1 MSESTRPPVSNQ
13 LLWYTLQTFSN
24 NEAKVKRNIERSMQ
38 QDDSI
43 REAIEQVLMPERTV
57 KETRNRKEKQTK
69 QKLYPSYLFIR
80 ARLGNADGE
89 LDEYVWS
96 FLRQLDGV
104 MGLIGGDNPV
114 PLKDA
119 EIRSILDQIVENEN
133 KVLPKVTFAI
143 GERVKIT
150 DGPMMNLSG
159 VVDSADVNHGKLQV
173 SVDIFGRP
181 TPVELEFW
189 QVERDDRN

>member
-80 ARLGNADGE
+80 ARLGNSDGE

-133 KVLPKVTFAI
+133 KVLPKITFAV

>member
-38 QDDSI
+38 QDDSV

-133 KVLPKVTFAI
+133 KVLPKITFAV

>member
-1 MSESTRPPVSNQ
+1 MSESNRPPVSNQ

-69 QKLYPSYLFIR
+69 LKLYPSYLFIR
-80 ARLGNADGE
+80 ARLGSVDGD

-104 MGLIGGDNPV
+104 MGLIGGDRPV

-133 KVLPKVTFAI
+133 KVLPKITFAI

-159 VVDSADVNHGKLQV
+159 VVDSSDVNHGKLQV

>member
-1 MSESTRPPVSNQ
+1 MSESNRPPVSNQ

-69 QKLYPSYLFIR
+69 LKLYPSYLFIR
-80 ARLGNADGE
+80 ARLGSADGD

-104 MGLIGGDNPV
+104 MGLIGGDRPV

-133 KVLPKVTFAI
+133 KVLPKITFAI

-159 VVDSADVNHGKLQV
+159 VVDSSDVNHGKLQV

>member
-1 MSESTRPPVSNQ
+1 MSESNRPPVSNQ

-24 NEAKVKRNIERSMQ
+24 NEAKVKRNIERAMQ

-69 QKLYPSYLFIR
+69 LKLYPSYLFIR
-80 ARLGNADGE
+80 ARLGSMDGD

-104 MGLIGGDNPV
+104 MGLIGGDRPV

-133 KVLPKVTFAI
+133 KVLPKITFAI

-159 VVDSADVNHGKLQV
+159 VVDSSDVNHGKLQV

>member
-1 MSESTRPPVSNQ
+1 
-13 LLWYTLQTFSN
+13 
-24 NEAKVKRNIERSMQ
+24 
-38 QDDSI
+38 
-43 REAIEQVLMPERTV
+43 MPERTV

-69 QKLYPSYLFIR
+69 LKLYPSYLFIR
-80 ARLGNADGE
+80 ARLGSVDGD

-104 MGLIGGDNPV
+104 MGLIGGDRPV

-133 KVLPKVTFAI
+133 KVLPKITFAI

-159 VVDSADVNHGKLQV
+159 VVDSSDVNHGKLQV

>member
-1 MSESTRPPVSNQ
+1 MSESNRPPVSNQ

-69 QKLYPSYLFIR
+69 LKLYPSYLFIR
-80 ARLGNADGE
+80 ARLGSMDGD

-104 MGLIGGDNPV
+104 MGLIGGDRPV

-133 KVLPKVTFAI
+133 KVLPKITFAI

-159 VVDSADVNHGKLQV
+159 VVDSSDVNHGKLQV

>member
-1 MSESTRPPVSNQ
+1 MSESIRPPVSNQ

>member
-1 MSESTRPPVSNQ
+1 MSESNRPPVSNQ

-69 QKLYPSYLFIR
+69 LKLCPSYLFIR
-80 ARLGNADGE
+80 ARLGSMDGD

-104 MGLIGGDNPV
+104 MGLIGGDRPV

-133 KVLPKVTFAI
+133 KVLPKITFAI

-159 VVDSADVNHGKLQV
+159 VVDSSDVNHGKLQV

>member
-1 MSESTRPPVSNQ
+1 MSHPERPPVSHQ
-13 LLWYTLQTFSN
+13 PLWYTLQTFSN
-24 NEAKVKRNIERSMQ
+24 NEAKVKRNIERAMAT
-38 QDDSI
+38 DDAI
-43 REAIEQVLMPERTV
+43 RASIEQVLMPERTV
-57 KETRNRKEKQTK
+57 KETRNRKERQTK
-69 QKLYPSYLFIR
+69 QKLYPSYLFLR
-80 ARLGNADGE
+80 ARLGTADGE
-89 LDEYVWS
+89 LDEYTWS

-114 PLKDA
+114 ALKEA
-119 EIRSILDQIVENEN
+119 EIRSILEQVEENQN
-133 KVLPKVTFAI
+133 KVLPKMTFAV

-159 VVDSADVNHGKLQV
+159 IVDSADVNHGKLQV

>member
-1 MSESTRPPVSNQ
+1 MSESNRPPVSNQ
-13 LLWYTLQTFSN
+13 SLWYTLQTFSN

-80 ARLGNADGE
+80 ARLGNADGD

-104 MGLIGGDNPV
+104 MGLIGGDRPV

-133 KVLPKVTFAI
+133 KVLPKITFAV

-159 VVDSADVNHGKLQV
+159 VVDSSDVNHGKLQV

>member
-1 MSESTRPPVSNQ
+1 MSDSNRPPVSHQ
-13 LLWYTLQTFSN
+13 SLWYTLQTFSN
-24 NEAKVKRNIERSMQ
+24 NEAKVKRNIERAMAT
-38 QDDSI
+38 DDAI
-43 REAIEQVLMPERTV
+43 RASIEQVLMPERTV
-57 KETRNRKEKQTK
+57 KETRNRKERQTK

-80 ARLGNADGE
+80 ARLGTADGE
-89 LDEYVWS
+89 LDESTWS

-114 PLKDA
+114 ALKEA
-119 EIRSILDQIVENEN
+119 EIRSILEQVQENEN
-133 KVLPKVTFAI
+133 KVVPKMSFAV

-189 QVERDDRN
+189 QVERDDRS

>member
-1 MSESTRPPVSNQ
+1 MAESKRPPVSNQ

-69 QKLYPSYLFIR
+69 LKLYPSYLFIR
-80 ARLGNADGE
+80 ARLGSVDGD

-104 MGLIGGDNPV
+104 MGLIGGDRPV

-133 KVLPKVTFAI
+133 KVLPKITFAI

-159 VVDSADVNHGKLQV
+159 VVDSSDVNHGKLQV

>member
-1 MSESTRPPVSNQ
+1 MSDAQRAPVSPQ
-13 LLWYTLQTFSN
+13 PLWYTLQTFSN
-24 NEAKVKRNIERSMQ
+24 NEAKVKRNIERAMAT
-38 QDDSI
+38 DDAV
-43 REAIEQVLMPERTV
+43 RAAIEQVLMPERTV
-57 KETRNRKEKQTK
+57 KETRNRKERQTK

-80 ARLGNADGE
+80 ARLGTADGE
-89 LDEYVWS
+89 LDEYTWS

-114 PLKDA
+114 ALKEA
-119 EIRSILDQIVENEN
+119 EIRSILEQVQENEN
-133 KVLPKVTFAI
+133 KVVPKMSFAV

-159 VVDSADVNHGKLQV
+159 TVDSTDADHGKLQV

-189 QVERDDRN
+189 QVERDDRS

>member
-1 MSESTRPPVSNQ
+1 MSETSRPPVSNQ
-13 LLWYTLQTFSN
+13 FLWYTLQTFSN

-80 ARLGNADGE
+80 ARLGTADGE

-104 MGLIGGDNPV
+104 MGLIGGDSPV

-119 EIRSILDQIVENEN
+119 EIRSILDQVVENEN
-133 KVLPKVTFAI
+133 KVLPKMTFAV

-159 VVDSADVNHGKLQV
+159 TVDSTDADHGKLQV

-189 QVERDDRN
+189 QVERDDRS

>member
-1 MSESTRPPVSNQ
+1 MSESNRPPVSNQ

-69 QKLYPSYLFIR
+69 QKLYPSYLFLR

-133 KVLPKVTFAI
+133 KVLPKITFAV

>member
-1 MSESTRPPVSNQ
+1 MSESIRPPVSNQ

-133 KVLPKVTFAI
+133 KVLPKVTFAV

>member
-1 MSESTRPPVSNQ
+1 MSESNRPPVSNQ

-69 QKLYPSYLFIR
+69 LKLYPSYLFIR
-80 ARLGNADGE
+80 ARLGSLDGD

-104 MGLIGGDNPV
+104 MGLIGGDRPV

-133 KVLPKVTFAI
+133 KVLPKITFAI

-159 VVDSADVNHGKLQV
+159 VVDSSDVNHGKLQV

>member
-1 MSESTRPPVSNQ
+1 MSESNRPPVSNQ

-69 QKLYPSYLFIR
+69 LKLYPSYLFIR
-80 ARLGNADGE
+80 ARLGSVDGD

-104 MGLIGGDNPV
+104 MGLIGGDRPV
-114 PLKDA
+114 QLKDA

-133 KVLPKVTFAI
+133 KVLPKITFAI

-159 VVDSADVNHGKLQV
+159 VVDSSDVNHGKLQV

>member
-133 KVLPKVTFAI
+133 KVLPKITFAV

>member
-24 NEAKVKRNIERSMQ
+24 TEAKVKRNIERSMQ

>member
-1 MSESTRPPVSNQ
+1 MSEASRAPVSSQ
-13 LLWYTLQTFSN
+13 SLWYTLQTFSN
-24 NEAKVKRNIERSMQ
+24 NEAKVKRAIERAMAT
-38 QDDSI
+38 DDAI
-43 REAIEQVLMPERTV
+43 RGAVEQVLMPERTV

-69 QKLYPSYLFIR
+69 VKLYPSYLFIR
-80 ARLGNADGE
+80 ARLGTADGE
-89 LDEYVWS
+89 LDEYTWS

-104 MGLIGGDNPV
+104 MGLIGGDSPV
-114 PLKDA
+114 ALKEA
-119 EIRSILDQIVENEN
+119 EIRSILEQVEENEN
-133 KVLPKVTFAI
+133 KVLPKVSFAI

-159 VVDSADVNHGKLQV
+159 TVDSTDADHGKLQV

-189 QVERDDRN
+189 QVERDDRS

>member
-1 MSESTRPPVSNQ
+1 MSESNRPPVSNQ

-133 KVLPKVTFAI
+133 KVLPKITFAV